1 MKANQWL
8 FMNVLKHPKQVILAI
23 DPAARTGF
31 AHSNGQCGVWLLG
44 SGELRLQVL
53 DEKISAAIAE
63 WGCDVIAYE
72 SATFGS
78 RHAHVQRLHNEL
90 AGVIQ
95 LVAIRAQVKC
105 WAYPPPQ
112 WKALALG
119 KGNVDKAGVKRL
131 LRIVH
136 GIELVDSDIAD
147 AVGILKAAE
156 RGPPPP
162 TQRKQRSD
170 ERKRIKKLPKL
181 F

>member
-1 MKANQWL
+1 MTHAR
-8 FMNVLKHPKQVILAI
+8 ILAI
-23 DPAARTGF
+23 DPANRTGF
-31 AHSNGQCGVWLLG
+31 AHSSGKCGVWILG
-44 SGELRLQVL
+44 SGELRLQIL
-53 DEKISAAIAE
+53 DEHITRAIAD

-95 LVAIRAQVKC
+95 LVALREHVQC

-112 WKALALG
+112 WKAMALG
-119 KGNVDKAGVKRL
+119 SGRADKAGVKRL

-147 AVGILKAAE
+147 AVGILKAAA

-162 TQRKQRSD
+162 TKRQQRSA
-170 ERKRIKKLPKL
+170 ERKRIKKLPRL